1 MPELQDRTRNMPKQ
15 AEGESLRE
23 ETEGRERFKA
33 WEREGGRPLQEQ
45 QNQEKQP
52 QELPVSEEWSPEA
65 PVAEEQV
72 PEAPGQGEALREAPE
87 GKGTLRRKEEA
98 REEASETASPEE
110 PIGQERQAGKRTI
123 QELAKRAA
131 AIVHKGKSAGRGK
144 AGHPMSRRG
153 IAATSVF
160 FGVLFAALI
169 GYLAYFTSTSE
180 EEMINNSYNSRQE
193 ILLSRNYRGTI
204 YSGDGEILAQTV
216 VDREQNETRVYP
228 YGRLFSHVVGYSTR
242 GRIGVEALSNYYLI
256 NTHTSLSNRAEN
268 DMAGVK
274 NPGDSVYTTLDVE
287 LQRQADSLLGSYQG
301 AIVVTEVS
309 TGKVL
314 AMVSHPD
321 FDPNEIGEIWDSV
334 VESETSSVLLNRA
347 TQGLYPPGSTFKI
360 VTALEYMR
368 QNPTAYE
375 EYSFQCKGH
384 FEAGDSRIGC
394 FNGVRHGWVDFDSSF
409 ANSCNCSFASMGIGL
424 DWEMFQDTLDELLFG
439 ESLPMTMPHS
449 KSSVVLS
456 EDMTEA
462 EKMQTAFGQG
472 KTQVTPMHLHMIT
485 SAIAKG
491 GILMKPYVVD
501 HVENDEGQRVKSF
514 EPSIYGRLMTGEE
527 AAVLRELMTSVVENG
542 NGKKL
547 SGEEYTVA
555 GKTGSA
561 EFDESKKDCHAWF
574 TGFAPAQDPEICI
587 TIILEK
593 AGNSADYAIPIAK
606 GLFRAYF
613 DGKK

>member
-1 MPELQDRTRNMPKQ
+1 
-15 AEGESLRE
+15 
-23 ETEGRERFKA
+23 
-33 WEREGGRPLQEQ
+33 
-45 QNQEKQP
+45 
-52 QELPVSEEWSPEA
+52 
-65 PVAEEQV
+65 
-72 PEAPGQGEALREAPE
+72 
-87 GKGTLRRKEEA
+87 
-98 REEASETASPEE
+98 
-110 PIGQERQAGKRTI
+110 
-123 QELAKRAA
+123 
-131 AIVHKGKSAGRGK
+131 
-144 AGHPMSRRG
+144 MSRRG

-347 TQGLYPPGSTFKI
+347 TQGLYPPGSPSRSSLRWSICGRIPRHMRSILFNARDI
-360 VTALEYMR
+360 SRRETAASDAS
-368 QNPTAYE
+368 TA
-375 EYSFQCKGH
+375 
-384 FEAGDSRIGC
+384 
-394 FNGVRHGWVDFDSSF
+394 
-409 ANSCNCSFASMGIGL
+409 
-424 DWEMFQDTLDELLFG
+424 
-439 ESLPMTMPHS
+439 
-449 KSSVVLS
+449 
-456 EDMTEA
+456 
-462 EKMQTAFGQG
+462 
-472 KTQVTPMHLHMIT
+472 
-485 SAIAKG
+485 
-491 GILMKPYVVD
+491 
-501 HVENDEGQRVKSF
+501 
-514 EPSIYGRLMTGEE
+514 
-527 AAVLRELMTSVVENG
+527 
-542 NGKKL
+542 
-547 SGEEYTVA
+547 
-555 GKTGSA
+555 
-561 EFDESKKDCHAWF
+561 
-574 TGFAPAQDPEICI
+574 
-587 TIILEK
+587 
-593 AGNSADYAIPIAK
+593 
-606 GLFRAYF
+606 
-613 DGKK
+613 

>member
-45 QNQEKQP
+45 
-52 QELPVSEEWSPEA
+52 LPVSEERSPEA

-274 NPGDSVYTTLDVE
+274 NPGTASIPLWMWSCSGRRTLCW
-287 LQRQADSLLGSYQG
+287 AP
-301 AIVVTEVS
+301 I
-309 TGKVL
+309 
-314 AMVSHPD
+314 
-321 FDPNEIGEIWDSV
+321 
-334 VESETSSVLLNRA
+334 
-347 TQGLYPPGSTFKI
+347 
-360 VTALEYMR
+360 
-368 QNPTAYE
+368 
-375 EYSFQCKGH
+375 KG
-384 FEAGDSRIGC
+384 
-394 FNGVRHGWVDFDSSF
+394 
-409 ANSCNCSFASMGIGL
+409 
-424 DWEMFQDTLDELLFG
+424 
-439 ESLPMTMPHS
+439 
-449 KSSVVLS
+449 
-456 EDMTEA
+456 
-462 EKMQTAFGQG
+462 
-472 KTQVTPMHLHMIT
+472 
-485 SAIAKG
+485 
-491 GILMKPYVVD
+491 
-501 HVENDEGQRVKSF
+501 
-514 EPSIYGRLMTGEE
+514 PS
-527 AAVLRELMTSVVENG
+527 
-542 NGKKL
+542 
-547 SGEEYTVA
+547 
-555 GKTGSA
+555 
-561 EFDESKKDCHAWF
+561 W
-574 TGFAPAQDPEICI
+574 
-587 TIILEK
+587 
-593 AGNSADYAIPIAK
+593 
-606 GLFRAYF
+606 
-613 DGKK
+613 